1 MTLAPSAVAGGIN
14 FAIAHL
20 MYHKMDLIRFWPF
33 PNTIAGDLV
42 VTTFIQGTITYL
54 TFGATLSA
62 DIRRG
67 SHVPWPLPPHPLYP
81 PESLLKKYPQL
92 TPRPPSYHDIFDFD
106 HFTFS
111 CLRKRLFNII
121 LKGIICSFCLCLILW
136 PISVAI
142 LAPRYGGGRN
152 MSGTYTPQVIK
163 AVYGFVLSAIQ
174 TPIVA
179 FIIMNGL
186 AVERDSLL
194 MVERDEKASNRT
206 SGSQESLV
214 AGDPLVIPA
223 IPPSARTNSLPT
235 RGRVVGTYR
244 QRSQTISF
252 GAYDEKEAEQG
263 RIVAPSEMRRVDKI
277 FTVQST

>member
-1 MTLAPSAVAGGIN
+1 
-14 FAIAHL
+14 
-20 MYHKMDLIRFWPF
+20 
-33 PNTIAGDLV
+33 
-42 VTTFIQGTITYL
+42 
-54 TFGATLSA
+54 
-62 DIRRG
+62 
-67 SHVPWPLPPHPLYP
+67 
-81 PESLLKKYPQL
+81 
-92 TPRPPSYHDIFDFD
+92 
-106 HFTFS
+106 
-111 CLRKRLFNII
+111 
-121 LKGIICSFCLCLILW
+121 
-136 PISVAI
+136 
-142 LAPRYGGGRN
+142 

-194 MVERDEKASNRT
+194 MVEHDEKVSNRT

-214 AGDPLVIPA
+214 VGDTPLVIPA
-223 IPPSARTNSLPT
+223 IPPNARTNSLPT